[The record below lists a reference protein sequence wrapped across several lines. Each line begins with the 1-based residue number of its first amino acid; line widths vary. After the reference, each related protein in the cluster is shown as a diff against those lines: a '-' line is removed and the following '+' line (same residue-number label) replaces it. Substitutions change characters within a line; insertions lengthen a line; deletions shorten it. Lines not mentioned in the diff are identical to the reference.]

1 MGLYLQTAPKIHL
14 ALSFFIRQNL
24 GMRSGRIVGLCVTL
38 TLVLAGCGESS
49 KLYPASKAEGVFFS
63 VPKNWHGLS
72 NAALNKYEKVAAK
85 NQTDS
90 RQSLV
95 KWQVAYS
102 TDSKIKVSQVF
113 SLKVVKS
120 PLVFVRVRDLTG
132 SEINSFSYNSLR
144 NVIIPITQLTEG
156 ADLGVPDF
164 KVLLDKEIIK
174 KGARG
179 IQTIY
184 SFSIGGTEQTFNQ
197 TVLMSNDHSTLYVFM
212 ARCATTCYQKNK
224 KVMEEIVNSY
234 TVQGAK

>member
-1 MGLYLQTAPKIHL
+1 
-14 ALSFFIRQNL
+14 
-24 GMRSGRIVGLCVTL
+24 MRSGRILALFMVL
-38 TLVLAGCGESS
+38 TLALTGCGESS
-49 KLYPASKAEGVFFS
+49 KIYAASKTDGVFFS

-72 NAALNKYEKVAAK
+72 NAALNKYEKKSADDES
-85 NQTDS
+85 TS

-95 KWQVAYS
+95 RWQVAYS

-113 SLKVVKS
+113 SLKPVKS

-132 SEINSFSYNSLR
+132 SEVNDFSYNSLR
-144 NVIIPITQLTEG
+144 NVIVPITQLSEG

-164 KVLLDKEIIK
+164 KILEDGEVVE

-184 SFSIGGTEQTFNQ
+184 SFSIDGTQQTFNQ
-197 TVLMSNDHSTLYVFM
+197 TVLMSNDRTTLYILMV
-212 ARCATTCYQKNK
+212 RCVTTCYTKNK
-224 KVMEEIVNSY
+224 KVMEAIVKSY

>member
-1 MGLYLQTAPKIHL
+1 MRKGRLLGLCLVLTL
-14 ALSFFIRQNL
+14 ALTS
-24 GMRSGRIVGLCVTL
+24 
-38 TLVLAGCGESS
+38 CGESS
-49 KLYPASKAEGVFFS
+49 KLYPASKVDGVFFS
-63 VPKNWHGLS
+63 VPKSWHGLS
-72 NAALNKYEKVAAK
+72 NAALKKYEKGSTGTQS
-85 NQTDS
+85 NS

-95 KWQVAYS
+95 RWQVAYS
-102 TDSKIKVSQVF
+102 TDPKIKVSQVF
-113 SLKVVKS
+113 TLKPPAS

-144 NVIIPITQLTEG
+144 DVIVPITQLTEG

-164 KVLLDKEIIK
+164 KIILDREVVK

-184 SFSIGGTEQTFNQ
+184 SFSINGTEQTLNQ
-197 TVLMSNDHSTLYVFM
+197 TVLMSNDHSILYIFM
-212 ARCATTCYQKNK
+212 ARCATTCYKKNK

>member
-1 MGLYLQTAPKIHL
+1 
-14 ALSFFIRQNL
+14 
-24 GMRSGRIVGLCVTL
+24 MRSGRILGLCVVL
-38 TLVLAGCGESS
+38 TFVLTGCGESS

-63 VPKNWHGLS
+63 VPKMWHGVS
-72 NAALNKYEKVAAK
+72 NASLNKYEKVASK
-85 NQTDS
+85 NQADS
-90 RQSLV
+90 RQTLV

-102 TDSKIKVSQVF
+102 ADPKIKVAQVF
-113 SLKVVKS
+113 SLKPVES
-120 PLVFVRVRDLTG
+120 PLVFVRVRDMTG

-144 NVIIPITQLTEG
+144 DVIVPVTQLTQG

-164 KVLLDKEIIK
+164 KLLLDKEIVK

-184 SFSIGGTEQTFNQ
+184 SFSISGTEQTLNQ
-197 TVLMSNDHSTLYVFM
+197 TVLMSNDRSTLYIFM
-212 ARCATTCYQKNK
+212 ARCASTCYKKNK